1 MSRKKVQKTVGILGG
16 MGPEATAFFYHK
28 IVQLTPARNDQD
40 HLKTIILSNPK
51 IPDRNYNLL
60 NSSESPLPVLIDC
73 ARQLQ
78 QIGADFISMP
88 CNTAHWFW
96 PQLCE
101 AVDIPVLNII
111 DETVETIKRNFNY
124 TKAGSSDSHIG
135 LLATDGTLQM
145 KLYHRA
151 LLAAGL
157 QPVVPEPA
165 VQETVQRSIYWIK
178 GGEKQREAIAG
189 IQEGI
194 SHLQQQGA
202 SALIYGCTE
211 LTLIGDELT
220 SAVSSFDSLEILA
233 QATVNFALSGQ
244 PD

>member
-1 MSRKKVQKTVGILGG
+1 MQKTVGILGG
-16 MGPEATAFFYHK
+16 MGPAATALFYHK
-28 IVQLTPARNDQD
+28 LVQLTPARNDQD
-40 HLKTIILSNPK
+40 HLKTIILSDPK
-51 IPDRNYNLL
+51 IPDRNCHLL
-60 NSSESPLPVLIDC
+60 NSSESPLPMLIDC

-78 QIGADFISMP
+78 QFGADFISIP

-101 AVDIPVLNII
+101 TIDIPILNII
-111 DETVETIKRNFNY
+111 NETVETIQRDINH
-124 TKAGSSDSHIG
+124 TKAGSSNPHIG

-145 KLYHRA
+145 KLYHHA

-157 QPVVPEPA
+157 QPIVPEPS
-165 VQETVQRSIYWIK
+165 VQETVQRSIYRIK
-178 GGEKQREAIAG
+178 GGEKKGEAIAG

-194 SHLQQQGA
+194 SHLQQQGV

-211 LTLIGDELT
+211 LNLIGDKLT
-220 SAVSSFDSLEILA
+220 SAVSSFDSLDILA
-233 QATVNFALSGQ
+233 QSTVNFALSGR